1 MGSAYL
7 KGYFLT
13 GTLIALGLMASAFYQ
28 AENKG
33 RIVIF
38 FLAATTFIV
47 PKIFPGSTVHLIS
60 FIARILVAAG
70 CYVYV
75 KWRNA

>member
-1 MGSAYL
+1 LITIPYEL
-7 KGYFLT
+7 I
-13 GTLIALGLMASAFYQ
+13 GTLVALGLMAAAFYQ

-38 FLAATTFIV
+38 VLAATTFIV
-47 PKIFPGSTVHLIS
+47 PKIFPGSTVHLVS
-60 FIARILVAAG
+60 FIARTLVAAG